1 MTSQERQNDEH
12 FVDRESKNG
21 ISAGSELILKPP
33 SEAAY
38 VKSTVT
44 FKELEIRPMSEGK
57 IFVQKDHSFVP
68 VSQDIFFLS
77 STQNLLEVNPVSSSP
92 ETVASEYQKRF
103 VPIATICHGLLAGIS
118 LWQSIMV
125 SLQWSSCIKSL
136 WIYYVCRFPGKLLKW
151 LQKL

>member
-1 MTSQERQNDEH
+1 MANILRKKLVPSQERQKEEPFLNKEP
-12 FVDRESKNG
+12 KNG
-21 ISAGSELILKPP
+21 IGAGSELILKPP
-33 SEAAY
+33 TDDEAQH

-44 FKELEIRPMSEGK
+44 FKELEIRPISEGK

-77 STQNLLEVNPVSSSP
+77 STQNLLDVNPVSSSP
-92 ETVASEYQKRF
+92 ETVASDYQKRF

-125 SLQWSSCIKSL
+125 FCQYSRFIF
-136 WIYYVCRFPGKLLKW
+136 IY
-151 LQKL
+151 

>member
-1 MTSQERQNDEH
+1 VPLQERQKEDQPL
-12 FVDRESKNG
+12 VIKVPRNG
-21 ISAGSELILKPP
+21 ISSGSELILKPP
-33 SEAAY
+33 SEEAAH

-44 FKELEIRPMSEGK
+44 FKELEIRPISEGK

-77 STQNLLEVNPVSSSP
+77 STQNLLDVNPVSSSP
-92 ETVASEYQKRF
+92 ETVASDYQKRF

-125 SLQWSSCIKSL
+125 IFNIHK
-136 WIYYVCRFPGKLLKW
+136 RFIRSD
-151 LQKL
+151 

>member
-1 MTSQERQNDEH
+1 VTSQERLKEQEPGNKEP
-12 FVDRESKNG
+12 KNG

-33 SEAAY
+33 SEAQ
-38 VKSTVT
+38 VKSTLVT

-92 ETVASEYQKRF
+92 ESVASDYQKRF

-125 SLQWSSCIKSL
+125 IFQST
-136 WIYYVCRFPGKLLKW
+136 
-151 LQKL
+151 